1 MTIRS
6 VPTLDDVA
14 KQAAVSTAT
23 VSRCLNSPEQVSEAT
38 RNRVNEAVNALGY
51 TPNFGARVM
60 AAKRT
65 NTIGAIIPTMENAIF
80 ARGLQAFQDEL
91 RTRGYTLLV
100 ASSSYK
106 SDVEEEQVRALIS
119 RGADG
124 LLLIGHDRSATIMNY
139 LAARNVP
146 ALVAWA
152 HNPGAVLPSIGFD
165 NFEAMCA
172 LARQVMSLGHQRI
185 GLISAATETN
195 DRARARV
202 LAVRHV
208 MQEAGISPD
217 NLHIIETEYGI
228 ETGATAFQALIDAGH
243 DLSVVF
249 CGNDVLAV
257 GAIKQAQKMG
267 INVPSD
273 ISITG
278 FDDIEIAR
286 VVVPELCTV
295 HVPHR
300 KMGARAASILVDMVE
315 GRAFPHTTQ
324 LDATVE
330 IRGSLSAASA
340 AR

>member
-1 MTIRS
+1 MPTRS

-14 KQAAVSTAT
+14 RRAAVSTAT

-38 RNRVNEAVNALGY
+38 RNRVNDAVNALGY

-91 RTRGYTLLV
+91 RKKGYTLLV

-106 SDVEEEQVRALIS
+106 ADVEEEQMRALIA

-124 LLLIGHDRSATIMNY
+124 LLLIGHDRSSVILDY
-139 LAARNVP
+139 LRSRDVP

-152 HNPGAVLPSIGFD
+152 HDPDAILPSIGFD
-165 NFEAMCA
+165 NFAAMCA
-172 LARQVMSLGHQRI
+172 LARQVLALGHRNI
-185 GLISAATETN
+185 GMISAVTATN

-202 LAVRHV
+202 MAVRHV
-208 MQEAGISPD
+208 MEEAGIPPETL
-217 NLHIIETEYGI
+217 NIIETDYGI
-228 ETGATAFQALIDAGH
+228 ETGARAFEALMKDGQAP
-243 DLSVVF
+243 SVVF

-257 GAIKQAQKMG
+257 GAIRQAQKMG
-267 INVPSD
+267 INVPAD

-286 VVVPELCTV
+286 IVEPELSTV

-300 KMGARAASILVDMVE
+300 KMGARAAGILVDMVE
-315 GRAFPHTTQ
+315 GRPFPHTTE

-330 IRGSLSAASA
+330 IRGSLSRSK
-340 AR
+340 